1 MELSLK
7 ALWQPIIQ
15 LETVNS
21 ACDFP
26 QDTVG
31 KFVFDGPTT
40 HTLWPIRMCLLL
52 ERKTGCLEIMLRVS
66 LHEIGDALDVLTN
79 CVSICQLVSLFVTGL
94 TVLKLYALSLYI
106 SSPRFLKKK
115 TINSTCG
122 RQSFVVSQRASSFCL
137 LWNVG
142 STTKQKQSVLI
153 GSETTED
160 QTDDSLESKWAASL
174 ESKMYNKDLD
184 IVVMMQ
190 SPWCKCWLEAKSE
203 LRQVCVAAS
212 GDSASHSLH

>member
-1 MELSLK
+1 MLVRWRNLSVFFSPFTGAEPLWTREEKKQLTFCMELSLK

-31 KFVFDGPTT
+31 MFVFDGPTT

-52 ERKTGCLEIMLRVS
+52 ERKTGCLEIMLKVS

-94 TVLKLYALSLYI
+94 TVLKLSASSLYI

-115 TINSTCG
+115 
-122 RQSFVVSQRASSFCL
+122 
-137 LWNVG
+137 
-142 STTKQKQSVLI
+142 QKKNL
-153 GSETTED
+153 
-160 QTDDSLESKWAASL
+160 
-174 ESKMYNKDLD
+174 
-184 IVVMMQ
+184 
-190 SPWCKCWLEAKSE
+190 
-203 LRQVCVAAS
+203 
-212 GDSASHSLH
+212 